1 MDDKTLS
8 DFMPKTNS
16 EGEIIIGEF
25 SQQSSIKLTTDE
37 VIKKLSTV
45 KDPELGINIYD
56 LGLIYDIKIDEGNNV
71 NITMTLTTVNCPVAD
86 SFPLDI
92 AKNITSL
99 ENTGQVKVK
108 LTFDPPW
115 NKDMMSDDARLANL
129 ASSLIISLF
138 HGGSNVSL
146 TLTCPVFSKDV
157 IFLAISSGKESAT
170 GQLTVVRVMVIFTLL
185 PSSILI
191 S

>member
-16 EGEIIIGEF
+16 EGEIIYGEF
-25 SQQSSIKLTTDE
+25 SSQSVVKITTDD
-37 VIKKLSTV
+37 VIKKLLTI

-86 SFPLDI
+86 SFPLNI

-99 ENTGQVKVK
+99 ENSGQFKVK

-115 NKDMMSDDARLANL
+115 NKDMMSDDARLAL
-129 ASSLIISLF
+129 
-138 HGGSNVSL
+138 GY
-146 TLTCPVFSKDV
+146 
-157 IFLAISSGKESAT
+157 
-170 GQLTVVRVMVIFTLL
+170 
-185 PSSILI
+185 
-191 S
+191 

>member
-16 EGEIIIGEF
+16 EGEIILGEF

-37 VIKKLSTV
+37 VIKKLSII

-115 NKDMMSDDARLANL
+115 NKDMMSDDARLAL
-129 ASSLIISLF
+129 
-138 HGGSNVSL
+138 GY
-146 TLTCPVFSKDV
+146 
-157 IFLAISSGKESAT
+157 
-170 GQLTVVRVMVIFTLL
+170 
-185 PSSILI
+185 
-191 S
+191 

>member
-16 EGEIIIGEF
+16 EGEIIVGEF

-37 VIKKLSTV
+37 VIKKLSTI

-56 LGLIYDIKIDEGNNV
+56 LGLIYDIKIDQGNNV

-92 AKNITSL
+92 AKNIISL

-115 NKDMMSDDARLANL
+115 NKDMMSDDARLAL
-129 ASSLIISLF
+129 
-138 HGGSNVSL
+138 GY
-146 TLTCPVFSKDV
+146 
-157 IFLAISSGKESAT
+157 
-170 GQLTVVRVMVIFTLL
+170 
-185 PSSILI
+185 
-191 S
+191 

>member
-8 DFMPKTNS
+8 DFMPKTNN

-37 VIKKLSTV
+37 VIKKLSTI

-86 SFPLDI
+86 SFPLDV

-115 NKDMMSDDARLANL
+115 NKDMMSDDARLAL
-129 ASSLIISLF
+129 
-138 HGGSNVSL
+138 GY
-146 TLTCPVFSKDV
+146 
-157 IFLAISSGKESAT
+157 
-170 GQLTVVRVMVIFTLL
+170 
-185 PSSILI
+185 
-191 S
+191 

>member
-25 SQQSSIKLTTDE
+25 SHQSSIKLTADE
-37 VIKKLSTV
+37 VIKKLLTI

-56 LGLIYDIKIDEGNNV
+56 LGLIYDIKIDVGNNV
-71 NITMTLTTVNCPVAD
+71 NITMTLTTDNCPVAD

-99 ENTGQVKVK
+99 ENSGQVKVK

-115 NKDMMSDDARLANL
+115 NKDMMSDDARLAL
-129 ASSLIISLF
+129 
-138 HGGSNVSL
+138 GY
-146 TLTCPVFSKDV
+146 
-157 IFLAISSGKESAT
+157 
-170 GQLTVVRVMVIFTLL
+170 
-185 PSSILI
+185 
-191 S
+191 

>member
-25 SQQSSIKLTTDE
+25 SQQSSIKLTTDK
-37 VIKKLSTV
+37 VIKKLSTI

-86 SFPLDI
+86 SFPLDV

-115 NKDMMSDDARLANL
+115 NKDMMSDDARLAL
-129 ASSLIISLF
+129 
-138 HGGSNVSL
+138 GY
-146 TLTCPVFSKDV
+146 
-157 IFLAISSGKESAT
+157 
-170 GQLTVVRVMVIFTLL
+170 
-185 PSSILI
+185 
-191 S
+191 

>member
-8 DFMPKTNS
+8 DFMPKTNN
-16 EGEIIIGEF
+16 EGEIVYGEF
-25 SQQSSIKLTTDE
+25 STQSSVKLNTDE
-37 VIKKLSTV
+37 IIKKLSTI

-71 NITMTLTTVNCPVAD
+71 KITMTLTTVNCPVAD

-99 ENTGQVKVK
+99 ENIGQVKVK

-115 NKDMMSDDARLANL
+115 NKDMMSDDARIAL
-129 ASSLIISLF
+129 
-138 HGGSNVSL
+138 GY
-146 TLTCPVFSKDV
+146 
-157 IFLAISSGKESAT
+157 
-170 GQLTVVRVMVIFTLL
+170 
-185 PSSILI
+185 
-191 S
+191 

>member
-16 EGEIIIGEF
+16 EGEIIYGEF
-25 SQQSSIKLTTDE
+25 SKQSSVRLTIDE
-37 VIKKLSTV
+37 VKKRLSTI

-56 LGLIYDIKIDEGNNV
+56 LGLIYDINIDEFNNV
-71 NITMTLTTVNCPVAD
+71 KIIMTLTTVNCPVAD
-86 SFPLDI
+86 SFPLDV

-115 NKDMMSDDARLANL
+115 NKDLMSDDAKLAL
-129 ASSLIISLF
+129 
-138 HGGSNVSL
+138 GY
-146 TLTCPVFSKDV
+146 
-157 IFLAISSGKESAT
+157 
-170 GQLTVVRVMVIFTLL
+170 
-185 PSSILI
+185 
-191 S
+191 

>member
-37 VIKKLSTV
+37 VIKKLLTI

-56 LGLIYDIKIDEGNNV
+56 LGLIYDIKIDDGNNV

-115 NKDMMSDDARLANL
+115 NKDMMSDDARLAL
-129 ASSLIISLF
+129 
-138 HGGSNVSL
+138 GY
-146 TLTCPVFSKDV
+146 
-157 IFLAISSGKESAT
+157 
-170 GQLTVVRVMVIFTLL
+170 
-185 PSSILI
+185 
-191 S
+191 

>member
-37 VIKKLSTV
+37 VIKKLSTI

-56 LGLIYDIKIDEGNNV
+56 LGLIYDIKIDEGNNI

-115 NKDMMSDDARLANL
+115 NKDMMSDDARLAL
-129 ASSLIISLF
+129 
-138 HGGSNVSL
+138 GY
-146 TLTCPVFSKDV
+146 
-157 IFLAISSGKESAT
+157 
-170 GQLTVVRVMVIFTLL
+170 
-185 PSSILI
+185 
-191 S
+191 

>member
-8 DFMPKTNS
+8 DFMPKANS

-25 SQQSSIKLTTDE
+25 SQHSSIKLTTDE
-37 VIKKLSTV
+37 VIKKLSTI

-115 NKDMMSDDARLANL
+115 NKDMISDDARLAL
-129 ASSLIISLF
+129 
-138 HGGSNVSL
+138 GY
-146 TLTCPVFSKDV
+146 
-157 IFLAISSGKESAT
+157 
-170 GQLTVVRVMVIFTLL
+170 
-185 PSSILI
+185 
-191 S
+191 

>member
-16 EGEIIIGEF
+16 EGEIVYGEF
-25 SQQSSIKLTTDE
+25 STQSSDKLTTDE
-37 VIKKLSTV
+37 IIKKLSTI

-71 NITMTLTTVNCPVAD
+71 KITMTLTTVNCPVAD

-99 ENTGQVKVK
+99 ENIGQVKVK

-115 NKDMMSDDARLANL
+115 NKDMMSDDARIAL
-129 ASSLIISLF
+129 
-138 HGGSNVSL
+138 GY
-146 TLTCPVFSKDV
+146 
-157 IFLAISSGKESAT
+157 
-170 GQLTVVRVMVIFTLL
+170 
-185 PSSILI
+185 
-191 S
+191 

>member
-16 EGEIIIGEF
+16 EGDIVYGEF
-25 SQQSSIKLTTDE
+25 SNQSSVKLTTDE
-37 VIKKLSTV
+37 IIKKLSTI

-71 NITMTLTTVNCPVAD
+71 KITMTLTTVNCPVAD

-99 ENTGQVKVK
+99 ENIGQVKVK

-115 NKDMMSDDARLANL
+115 NKDMMSDDARIAL
-129 ASSLIISLF
+129 
-138 HGGSNVSL
+138 GY
-146 TLTCPVFSKDV
+146 
-157 IFLAISSGKESAT
+157 
-170 GQLTVVRVMVIFTLL
+170 
-185 PSSILI
+185 
-191 S
+191 

>member
-25 SQQSSIKLTTDE
+25 SQHSSIKLTSDE
-37 VIKKLSTV
+37 VIKKLSTI

-56 LGLIYDIKIDEGNNV
+56 LGLIYDIKIDQGNNV

-115 NKDMMSDDARLANL
+115 NKDMMSDDARLAL
-129 ASSLIISLF
+129 
-138 HGGSNVSL
+138 GY
-146 TLTCPVFSKDV
+146 
-157 IFLAISSGKESAT
+157 
-170 GQLTVVRVMVIFTLL
+170 
-185 PSSILI
+185 
-191 S
+191 

>member
-16 EGEIIIGEF
+16 EGEIVYGEF
-25 SQQSSIKLTTDE
+25 SIQSSVKLTTDE
-37 VIKKLSTV
+37 IIKKLSTI

-71 NITMTLTTVNCPVAD
+71 KITMTLTTVNCPVAD

-99 ENTGQVKVK
+99 ENIGQVKVK
-108 LTFDPPW
+108 LTFEPPW
-115 NKDMMSDDARLANL
+115 NKDMMSDDARIAL
-129 ASSLIISLF
+129 
-138 HGGSNVSL
+138 GY
-146 TLTCPVFSKDV
+146 
-157 IFLAISSGKESAT
+157 
-170 GQLTVVRVMVIFTLL
+170 
-185 PSSILI
+185 
-191 S
+191 

>member
-45 KDPELGINIYD
+45 KDPELDINIYD

-115 NKDMMSDDARLANL
+115 NKDMMSDDAKLAL
-129 ASSLIISLF
+129 
-138 HGGSNVSL
+138 GY
-146 TLTCPVFSKDV
+146 
-157 IFLAISSGKESAT
+157 
-170 GQLTVVRVMVIFTLL
+170 
-185 PSSILI
+185 
-191 S
+191 

>member
-16 EGEIIIGEF
+16 EGEIVIGEF
-25 SQQSSIKLTTDE
+25 SHQSSIKLTTDE
-37 VIKKLSTV
+37 VIKKLSTI

-86 SFPLDI
+86 SFPLDV

-115 NKDMMSDDARLANL
+115 NKDMMSDDARLAL
-129 ASSLIISLF
+129 
-138 HGGSNVSL
+138 GY
-146 TLTCPVFSKDV
+146 
-157 IFLAISSGKESAT
+157 
-170 GQLTVVRVMVIFTLL
+170 
-185 PSSILI
+185 
-191 S
+191 

>member
-37 VIKKLSTV
+37 VIKKLSTI

-71 NITMTLTTVNCPVAD
+71 NISMTLTTVNCPVAD
-86 SFPLDI
+86 SFPLDV

-115 NKDMMSDDARLANL
+115 NKDMMSDDARLAL
-129 ASSLIISLF
+129 
-138 HGGSNVSL
+138 GY
-146 TLTCPVFSKDV
+146 
-157 IFLAISSGKESAT
+157 
-170 GQLTVVRVMVIFTLL
+170 
-185 PSSILI
+185 
-191 S
+191 

>member
-16 EGEIIIGEF
+16 KGEIIIGEF

-37 VIKKLSTV
+37 VIKKLSTI

-86 SFPLDI
+86 SFPLDV

-115 NKDMMSDDARLANL
+115 NKDMMSDDARLAL
-129 ASSLIISLF
+129 
-138 HGGSNVSL
+138 GY
-146 TLTCPVFSKDV
+146 
-157 IFLAISSGKESAT
+157 
-170 GQLTVVRVMVIFTLL
+170 
-185 PSSILI
+185 
-191 S
+191 

>member
-16 EGEIIIGEF
+16 EGEIVYGEF
-25 SQQSSIKLTTDE
+25 STQSSVKLNIDE
-37 VIKKLSTV
+37 IIKKLSTI

-71 NITMTLTTVNCPVAD
+71 KITMTLTTVNCPVAD

-99 ENTGQVKVK
+99 ENIGQVKVK

-115 NKDMMSDDARLANL
+115 NKDMMSDDARLAL
-129 ASSLIISLF
+129 
-138 HGGSNVSL
+138 GY
-146 TLTCPVFSKDV
+146 
-157 IFLAISSGKESAT
+157 
-170 GQLTVVRVMVIFTLL
+170 
-185 PSSILI
+185 
-191 S
+191 

>member
-25 SQQSSIKLTTDE
+25 SQQSSIKLTADE
-37 VIKKLSTV
+37 VIKKLLTI

-56 LGLIYDIKIDEGNNV
+56 LGLIYDIKIDVGNNV

-99 ENTGQVKVK
+99 ENSGQVKVK

-115 NKDMMSDDARLANL
+115 NKDMMSDDARLAL
-129 ASSLIISLF
+129 
-138 HGGSNVSL
+138 GY
-146 TLTCPVFSKDV
+146 
-157 IFLAISSGKESAT
+157 
-170 GQLTVVRVMVIFTLL
+170 
-185 PSSILI
+185 
-191 S
+191 

>member
-16 EGEIIIGEF
+16 EGEIIYGEF
-25 SQQSSIKLTTDE
+25 SSQSAVKITTNEIIKRLLT
-37 VIKKLSTV
+37 I

-56 LGLIYDIKIDEGNNV
+56 LGLIYDIQIDQSNNIK
-71 NITMTLTTVNCPVAD
+71 ITMTLTTVNCPVAD

-92 AKNITSL
+92 AKNITSM

-115 NKDMMSDDARLANL
+115 DKDMMSNDARLAL
-129 ASSLIISLF
+129 
-138 HGGSNVSL
+138 GY
-146 TLTCPVFSKDV
+146 
-157 IFLAISSGKESAT
+157 
-170 GQLTVVRVMVIFTLL
+170 
-185 PSSILI
+185 
-191 S
+191 

>member
-16 EGEIIIGEF
+16 EGEIVIGEF
-25 SQQSSIKLTTDE
+25 SHQSLIKLTTDE
-37 VIKKLSTV
+37 VIKKLSTI

-86 SFPLDI
+86 SFPMDI
-92 AKNITSL
+92 AKNIISL
-99 ENTGQVKVK
+99 ENTGLVKVK

-115 NKDMMSDDARLANL
+115 NKDMMSDDARLAL
-129 ASSLIISLF
+129 
-138 HGGSNVSL
+138 GY
-146 TLTCPVFSKDV
+146 
-157 IFLAISSGKESAT
+157 
-170 GQLTVVRVMVIFTLL
+170 
-185 PSSILI
+185 
-191 S
+191 

>member
-25 SQQSSIKLTTDE
+25 SQRSSIKLTTDE
-37 VIKKLSTV
+37 VIKKLSTI

-71 NITMTLTTVNCPVAD
+71 NISMTLTTVNCPVAD
-86 SFPLDI
+86 SFPLDV

-115 NKDMMSDDARLANL
+115 NKDMMSDDARLAL
-129 ASSLIISLF
+129 
-138 HGGSNVSL
+138 GY
-146 TLTCPVFSKDV
+146 
-157 IFLAISSGKESAT
+157 
-170 GQLTVVRVMVIFTLL
+170 
-185 PSSILI
+185 
-191 S
+191 

>member
-16 EGEIIIGEF
+16 EGEIIYGEF
-25 SQQSSIKLTTDE
+25 SSQSAVKITTNEIIIRLLT
-37 VIKKLSTV
+37 I

-56 LGLIYDIKIDEGNNV
+56 LGLIYDIQIDQSNNIK
-71 NITMTLTTVNCPVAD
+71 ITMTLTTVNCPVAD

-92 AKNITSL
+92 AKNITSM

-115 NKDMMSDDARLANL
+115 NKDMMSDDARLAL
-129 ASSLIISLF
+129 
-138 HGGSNVSL
+138 GY
-146 TLTCPVFSKDV
+146 
-157 IFLAISSGKESAT
+157 
-170 GQLTVVRVMVIFTLL
+170 
-185 PSSILI
+185 
-191 S
+191 